1 MDEVVANKHIPVLVA
16 PDKRNPRRSQALVG
30 LRAGVMDARG
40 AGLRSD
46 PVGVVNV
53 TLKTNG

>member
-1 MDEVVANKHIPVLVA
+1 MANKHIPVLVA